1 MKNKI
6 LAVVAV
12 IILIGI
18 IITVAVG
25 FNLDLNYK
33 NYKLIEVKIGKEFN
47 ISDIE
52 AITKEVFSGKKTEI
66 NKVGDFEDTVAI
78 KLVDSDVTDEQKE
91 LLNTKLNEK
100 YGTENA
106 ASSIKINDV
115 PKFNVFDLI
124 KPYIVPVLFVTVIV
138 LVYISIRFR
147 KLGALKVALQTL
159 GMTGMAELL
168 YFAIIAITRHP
179 INGMVMPVSLVIYV
193 AILTLLTGMFEKQK
207 AIEE

>member
-18 IITVAVG
+18 IIIAAIG

-33 NYKLIEVKIGKEFN
+33 NYKLIEVKVGKEFN

-52 AITKEVFSGKKTEI
+52 SITKEVFSGKKTEI
-66 NKVGDFEDTVAI
+66 NKVGDFQDTVAI

-91 LLNTKLNEK
+91 LLNTKINEK

-106 ASSIKINDV
+106 ASNIKINDV

-124 KPYIVPVLFVTVIV
+124 KPYIVPVLFITVIV
-138 LVYISIRFR
+138 LVYMSIRFR

-159 GMTGMAELL
+159 GMTVMAELL